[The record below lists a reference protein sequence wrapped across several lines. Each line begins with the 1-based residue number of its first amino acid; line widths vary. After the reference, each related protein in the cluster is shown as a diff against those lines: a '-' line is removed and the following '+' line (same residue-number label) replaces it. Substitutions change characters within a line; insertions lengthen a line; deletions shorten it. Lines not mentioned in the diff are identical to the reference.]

1 MKVVFPQCMDCEN
14 GVECYT
20 EGFERCRK
28 IENAGQ
34 GLGIQVKQKD
44 NSYLRNIPFGVYMG
58 LKHIV
63 AKVKCKDVRKL
74 IYDYYKDEEVY
85 K

>member
-1 MKVVFPQCMDCEN
+1 MKVLFPQCMDCEF
-14 GVECYT
+14 GIGCYS
-20 EGFERCRK
+20 EDFSRCRK

-63 AKVKCKDVRKL
+63 TGVM
-74 IYDYYKDEEVY
+74 EEESNV
-85 K
+85 